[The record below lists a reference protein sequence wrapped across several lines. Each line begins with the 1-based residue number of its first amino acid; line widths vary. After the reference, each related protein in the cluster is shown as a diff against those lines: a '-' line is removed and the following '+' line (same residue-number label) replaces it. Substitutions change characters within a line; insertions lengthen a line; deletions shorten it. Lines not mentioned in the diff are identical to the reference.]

1 MLAKQKGVVFFRG
14 IDTPMHTMS
23 TSVVNGH
30 AFMIAST
37 STSRVCK
44 DSSDKLLPRVFSK
57 EFKIALVLWIWHSET
72 PAMLVNSGGFLFHI
86 IHSPSFTFKKLSILI
101 WSIFWNAQVSSVNTS
116 NKVRAIVKS
125 NHPNITSA
133 PYKSSQ
139 AHGEWISAQIT
150 HKLSVYGRAW

>member
-37 STSRVCK
+37 ST
-44 DSSDKLLPRVFSK
+44 SK